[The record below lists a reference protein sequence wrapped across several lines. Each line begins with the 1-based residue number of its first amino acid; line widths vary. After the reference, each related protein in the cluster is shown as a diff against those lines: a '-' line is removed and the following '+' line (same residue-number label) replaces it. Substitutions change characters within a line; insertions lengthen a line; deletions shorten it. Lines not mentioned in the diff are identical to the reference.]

1 MSYQVL
7 ARKWR
12 PRKFSEMVGQEH
24 VLRAIINA
32 LDNDRLHHAFLFT
45 GTRGVGKTTIARI
58 LAKSLNCEGGVSSTP
73 CGECA
78 ACTEIDEG
86 RFVDLIEVDAASRTK
101 VEDTR
106 EILDN
111 VQYAPTRG
119 RYKVYLIDEVHMLSR
134 NSFNALLKTLEEP
147 PPHIK
152 FLLATTDPQ
161 KLPVTILSRCLQ
173 FNLKRLPQSLIFG
186 HLVQILKAED
196 IQYEDAAIHEL
207 AHAADGSVRDA
218 LSLMDQGI
226 AFGQGRLAEADI
238 RLMLGTIDRASI
250 FPLVDA
256 LAAADAARLLAGVDH
271 IAESAPDFTIL
282 LEELISVFH
291 RMALEQ
297 LIPDSST
304 DEWTSESNKAEIKRL
319 ASILSAE
326 DIQLYYQIAVNGRRD
341 LPHVPE
347 PRAGL
352 EMVLLR
358 MLAFRPM
365 TSSEK
370 PVQSGRQV
378 PMASPDTQVISPDMT
393 TESRQSTAQESVKLT
408 PLPGDSED
416 VSSTSNNQ
424 PVASADNWGEIVE
437 SLTLTGMLK
446 QLAVNCLLVKQDEHS
461 IHLQLD
467 EAHAHLGRDSM
478 RQRLE
483 KSLQVFFGLP
493 VKVVLNIGAPTSETP
508 AAQQQRIQT
517 TRLQDAE
524 EAIRND
530 EAVQA
535 LQDVFD
541 GRIVPDTVQPV
552 GS

>member
-1 MSYQVL
+1 
-7 ARKWR
+7 
-12 PRKFSEMVGQEH
+12 
-24 VLRAIINA
+24 
-32 LDNDRLHHAFLFT
+32 
-45 GTRGVGKTTIARI
+45 
-58 LAKSLNCEGGVSSTP
+58 
-73 CGECA
+73 
-78 ACTEIDEG
+78 
-86 RFVDLIEVDAASRTK
+86 
-101 VEDTR
+101 
-106 EILDN
+106 
-111 VQYAPTRG
+111 
-119 RYKVYLIDEVHMLSR
+119 
-134 NSFNALLKTLEEP
+134 
-147 PPHIK
+147 
-152 FLLATTDPQ
+152 
-161 KLPVTILSRCLQ
+161 
-173 FNLKRLPQSLIFG
+173 
-186 HLVQILKAED
+186 
-196 IQYEDAAIHEL
+196 
-207 AHAADGSVRDA
+207 
-218 LSLMDQGI
+218 
-226 AFGQGRLAEADI
+226 
-238 RLMLGTIDRASI
+238 
-250 FPLVDA
+250 
-256 LAAADAARLLAGVDH
+256 
-271 IAESAPDFTIL
+271 
-282 LEELISVFH
+282 
-291 RMALEQ
+291 

-424 PVASADNWGEIVE
+424 SVASADNWGEIVE